1 MIKKGRCRFFAS
13 GLDSYQTSATL
24 RRVLDPPFLEVCV
37 RIVLRYPMSLIVG
50 DESLKIVVIKCLFTR
65 SSPPEVF
72 LRKVVLKICSKFTGE
87 RACQRV
93 ISIKFQSNFIEIT
106 LRHRCS
112 PVHFLNIF
120 RTLFPKNTSRRL
132 LLLYES
138 IFWFCVF

>member
-1 MIKKGRCRFFAS
+1 MQILCIRSWLIPNQCHTQTCFGLTISWSLCR
-13 GLDSYQTSATL
+13 DSFEISNVPH
-24 RRVLDPPFLEVCV
+24 R
-37 RIVLRYPMSLIVG
+37 G
-50 DESLKIVVIKCLFTR
+50 GWESENSRSKMPFTR
-65 SSPPEVF
+65 SSPLEVF
-72 LRKVVLKICSKFTGE
+72 LKKVVLKICSKFTGE